1 MEVKTNVNRLGKIS
15 QITPL
20 HLEVSASLI
29 AKAQAEITFV
39 IGRRDFIGDD
49 AIMCI
54 NVLITKHFGCKEKFK

>member
-49 AIMCI
+49 AIICI
-54 NVLITKHFGCKEKFK
+54 LMF